1 MKKYLQF
8 KVWVILRYDKRVKYN
23 AYLHVIN
30 AYYMFSMQND
40 YLNVIVGKFV
50 MNVYFPPCR
59 FVIVHC
65 TCILF
70 LTGDPTP
77 FIIIMIYYKREK

>member
-1 MKKYLQF
+1 
-8 KVWVILRYDKRVKYN
+8 
-23 AYLHVIN
+23 
-30 AYYMFSMQND
+30 MQND
-40 YLNVIVGKFV
+40 YLNVIIGKFV
-50 MNVYFPPCR
+50 MNVFFPPCR

-77 FIIIMIYYKREK
+77 FIIIMIYYKGEK